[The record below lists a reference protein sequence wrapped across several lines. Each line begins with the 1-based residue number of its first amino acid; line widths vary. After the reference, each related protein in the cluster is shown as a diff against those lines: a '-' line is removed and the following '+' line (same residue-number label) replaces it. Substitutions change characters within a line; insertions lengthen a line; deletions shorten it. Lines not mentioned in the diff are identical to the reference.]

1 MHVPIFQIHSKKTRG
16 GDDVLKKAVS
26 LFLCILLIACGILP
40 VYADVS
46 DVVALVPPPDT
57 PHASAAYVYHLGS
70 GTIMLAKNVESVRFP
85 ASTVKIMSGLIACR
99 LADGLLNNQIT
110 ITAQMLEDVGG
121 RNLKL
126 EPGELVTV
134 QDMLY
139 AAFCGGYNDAVS
151 VLAYTLCGSIEA
163 FVEQMNREAAALGA
177 TQTVYT
183 NPTGLHDDAMVT
195 TASDTAKISIEASKN
210 SLFMQITSAVKYKMP
225 ASERTIHNRNSLI
238 STANGVG
245 YVNSACKGMNAG
257 ETDEGGLCCVTV
269 AERDGER
276 YLCLVMGAED
286 DMIPSK
292 NDPEKFDYVDYS
304 YQHINELADW
314 ACDSFT
320 TRQVLE
326 AGQATIKIPVENT
339 GLFGLEIDVCA
350 KESLSVFLPREATDD
365 QLDVRCH
372 LNQTH
377 VDAPVKAGQVV
388 GVITVR
394 YKDTILGSVDA
405 VILEDHARNPIM
417 NGIALLSDYVTSR
430 AFVATAICAVLLIT
444 GYFFYVYSGL
454 AHRPKRGKY
463 TRRR

>member
-1 MHVPIFQIHSKKTRG
+1 M
-16 GDDVLKKAVS
+16 KKAVS
-26 LFLCILLIACGILP
+26 LFLCILLIVCSILP
-40 VYADVS
+40 CYADVS

-70 GTIMLAKNVESVRFP
+70 GTVMLAKNVDSVRFP

-99 LADGLLNNQIT
+99 LAQGQLNTQIT
-110 ITAQMLEDVGG
+110 VTAQMLENADE
-121 RNLKL
+121 RIIKL

-139 AAFCGGYNDAVS
+139 AAFCGGSNAAVS
-151 VLAYTLCGSIEA
+151 VLAYALCGSIEA
-163 FVEQMNREAAALGA
+163 FVEQMNREATALGA
-177 TQTVYT
+177 VQTIYA

-195 TASDTAKISIEASKN
+195 TAADTAKIAIAASQN
-210 SLFMQITSAVKYKMP
+210 ALFMQITSAMKYKMP
-225 ASERTIHNRNSLI
+225 ATNRSSERTIHNRNSLI

-257 ETDEGGLCCVTV
+257 YTDEGGFCCVTV
-269 AERDGER
+269 AERDGEQ

-286 DMIPSK
+286 DMIAMENGTDK
-292 NDPEKFDYVDYS
+292 YVVYS

-314 ACDSFT
+314 ACDSFA

-326 AGQATIKIPVENT
+326 AEQAIIKIPVENT

-372 LNQTH
+372 LNKTY
-377 VDAPVKAGQVV
+377 VDAPVQAGQVV

-394 YKDTILGSVDA
+394 YKGTILGSVDA

-430 AFVATAICAVLLIT
+430 AFAASAVCAVLLIA
-444 GYFFYVYSGL
+444 GYFFYVYSGF